1 MELHIGELNSEVEI
15 GGGSPQLPPDQ
26 IERIVRLVI
35 ERLES
40 RERARQARADSIAID
55 GSLLRK
61 ATWE

>member
-15 GGGSPQLPPDQ
+15 GGGSPQLPADH

-40 RERARQARADSIAID
+40 RERARKARADSVAIE

-61 ATWE
+61 APWE